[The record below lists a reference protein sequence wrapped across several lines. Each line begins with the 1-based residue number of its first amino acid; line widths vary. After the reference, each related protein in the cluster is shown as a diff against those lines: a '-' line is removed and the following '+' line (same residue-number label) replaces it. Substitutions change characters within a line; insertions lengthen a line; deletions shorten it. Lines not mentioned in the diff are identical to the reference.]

1 METSK
6 CLAILNL
13 LITLPTLSPIWSAP
27 TRRPSRTAEMMGA
40 RASSVAANSSLRL
53 RVRSSAKQRVATGD
67 EPFVGVVGM
76 GELGQVALVEE
87 AELQRSVVFD
97 QGGDLG
103 RPQAGQPPEVAH
115 FA

>member
-1 METSK
+1 MLGHLELVDHLADLEPDLVGADEASLLNRRDDGGEGFFGGDQQLAALALAFFGQERIATSD
-6 CLAILNL
+6 
-13 LITLPTLSPIWSAP
+13 
-27 TRRPSRTAEMMGA
+27 
-40 RASSVAANSSLRL
+40 
-53 RVRSSAKQRVATGD
+53 Q
-67 EPFVGVVGM
+67 PFAGVVGM

-87 AELQRSVVFD
+87 AELEGSVVFD

>member
-13 LITLPTLSPIWSAP
+13 LITLPTLSPILSAP

-40 RASSVAANSSLRL
+40 RASSVAAKQFGCACACVLRPRAGL
-53 RVRSSAKQRVATGD
+53 RQRD
-67 EPFVGVVGM
+67 QPFARVVGV

-87 AELQRSVVFD
+87 AQL
-97 QGGDLG
+97 
-103 RPQAGQPPEVAH
+103 
-115 FA
+115 